1 MLTYTFLIFSGVQPK
16 SAADLL
22 IRRSY
27 QIEEIIFS
35 QTSILTLKK
44 LSGIISTVK
53 NLKSVRFQF
62 MRNKLPQ
69 DLLQKLT
76 RLESLRNV
84 KIIDVPEDS
93 GFHKLGECPSLC
105 HVEVNQYRLRPLEYK
120 KIIALANLRSLS
132 LDYAYTDLP
141 MDEFEN
147 GLADSDKSQLVDL
160 SFSFNSIND
169 VHLTAIATNCPN
181 LKCLSIE
188 LRHRMDFSKITSNGI
203 KFLFEI
209 CINLKTVIFITKSS
223 QEGLKRL
230 LKEGKQMESFKI
242 SYENK
247 CQVLI
252 VKKN

>member
-1 MLTYTFLIFSGVQPK
+1 MLTYAFLIFSGVQPT

-22 IRRSY
+22 VRRSY
-27 QIEEIIFS
+27 QIQEIIFS
-35 QTSILTLKK
+35 QTSISTLKK
-44 LSGIISTVK
+44 LAGIISSVK
-53 NLKSVRFQF
+53 NLRSVRFQF
-62 MRNKLPQ
+62 MRNKLPK

-76 RLESLRNV
+76 RLESLKRV
-84 KIIDVPEDS
+84 QIIDVPEDS

-120 KIIALANLRSLS
+120 KIITLANLRSLS
-132 LDYAYTDLP
+132 LDCAYTDLP

-160 SFSFNSIND
+160 SFTCNSIND

-188 LRHRMDFSKITSNGI
+188 LRHQMDSSKITSNGI
-203 KFLFEI
+203 KSLFEI
-209 CINLKTVIFITKSS
+209 CINLKTIVFITKRSH
-223 QEGLKRL
+223 EGLKRL
-230 LKEGKQMESFKI
+230 LKEGQEMECFKI
-242 SYENK
+242 SYENNN
-247 CQVLI
+247 QVLI